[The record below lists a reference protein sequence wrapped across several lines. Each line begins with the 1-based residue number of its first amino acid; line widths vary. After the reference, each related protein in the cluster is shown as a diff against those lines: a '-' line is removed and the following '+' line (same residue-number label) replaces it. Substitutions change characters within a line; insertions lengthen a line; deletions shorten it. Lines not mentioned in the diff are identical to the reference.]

1 MIQLLQKD
9 NPTAFS
15 PMGGG
20 LVPTTKGKKKKK
32 DFRIKVRKL
41 ANIREAPKHHSAQ
54 TPAKMKALAN
64 TSKK

>member
-1 MIQLLQKD
+1 MIQLLQKY

-20 LVPTTKGKKKKK
+20 LVPTQVKKKKKK
-32 DFRIKVRKL
+32 DFRIKARKL
-41 ANIREAPKHHSAQ
+41 ANIREAPKHHSPQ

>member
-1 MIQLLQKD
+1 ME
-9 NPTAFS
+9 
-15 PMGGG
+15 GWGG
-20 LVPTTKGKKKKK
+20 LVPTKGKKKKK

>member
-20 LVPTTKGKKKKK
+20 LVPTQGKKKKK
-32 DFRIKVRKL
+32 RL
-41 ANIREAPKHHSAQ
+41 QN
-54 TPAKMKALAN
+54 
-64 TSKK
+64 

>member
-1 MIQLLQKD
+1 MIQLLQKG

-15 PMGGG
+15 PLGGG
-20 LVPTTKGKKKKK
+20 LVPTQGKKKKK
-32 DFRIKVRKL
+32 DFRIKARKL
-41 ANIREAPKHHSAQ
+41 ANIREAPKHHSPQ